1 MLQLNSRAKAQL
13 TNTTIVQ
20 AENQSNQEVLD
31 MIRKKHEYRDGL
43 LQQIRDNQERR
54 IGLLQRGR
62 RDHATSADVQPVW
75 DTNQAGGK
83 GRRREKSADGAVYTF
98 QQDRFSG
105 EGVTP
110 QRISLSSTIPNV
122 RGPSL

>member
-31 MIRKKHEYRDGL
+31 MIRKKQEYRDGL
-43 LQQIRDNQERR
+43 LQQIRENQERR
-54 IGLLQRGR
+54 IGLLQRVR
-62 RDHATSADVQPVW
+62 KENAASVDVQASQ
-75 DTNQAGGK
+75 NLGQGGGK

-98 QQDRFSG
+98 QQDRFSS
-105 EGVTP
+105 EAVAP
-110 QRISLSSTIPNV
+110 QRFSLSKTLI
-122 RGPSL
+122 